1 MCRHNIYQFFTSFIG
16 VALVF
21 VMVLSTFNVSA
32 SVCRVQMDGDTGKIS
47 DSEVEYAAY
56 FTDIERLEY
65 FKQYEGK
72 IIRSIRITTKLSD
85 LSGGSSR
92 HQMVNWGI
100 RAASNVAQ
108 ATRRFPARSNI
119 AIFAHQRG

>member
-1 MCRHNIYQFFTSFIG
+1 
-16 VALVF
+16 
-21 VMVLSTFNVSA
+21 
-32 SVCRVQMDGDTGKIS
+32 MDGDTGKIS

-108 ATRRFPARSNI
+108 AIHVDSYSVEYCHICSSKRVKSYGLRRWLRQKEYCDLINL
-119 AIFAHQRG
+119 

>member
-1 MCRHNIYQFFTSFIG
+1 
-16 VALVF
+16 
-21 VMVLSTFNVSA
+21 MVLSTFNVSA

-72 IIRSIRITTKLSD
+72 IIRSIGLRPSCLICLEAV
-85 LSGGSSR
+85 
-92 HQMVNWGI
+92 HAI
-100 RAASNVAQ
+100 RWSIGVFEQ
-108 ATRRFPARSNI
+108 HPM
-119 AIFAHQRG
+119 